1 MERDTFVGALRRQWW
16 VVVVA
21 FVAGF
26 AIGAIPSP
34 KKASD
39 GVSSYEATHTMLIS
53 SNDPSGSVVSDTLNL
68 NEIQLLSTAGQV
80 PKKVAARLSE
90 PNAALLVSQIQANL
104 DGSSNSFT
112 ISARAPTA
120 DRAELIADTFAEEL
134 SKFVVTRQD
143 EVREQR
149 LTAAT
154 ERLDALQIDV
164 RDLSAQIA
172 RNPDDR
178 IIQAKLDAA
187 TRRYSTVF
195 EEFDTLQGQPR
206 TISLVTLES
215 AEAVPVNQRGLQA
228 PRSRVT
234 RGLFLGVVGA
244 VLGLGLVLLLGV
256 LDPRIRR
263 REQAE
268 SILGVRAQ
276 LTIPSSVRIGERL
289 VSVRRD
295 RHDPVADSYRALRSV
310 LSLANGDRPD
320 RSIAPITLVLS
331 AGSGDG
337 KTTATA
343 NLAAAYTETGARTV
357 AVNTDFR
364 RPSLAGLLAAG
375 DNPAPEALPDM
386 PLVLSNSVA
395 GLRVYDERLTDA
407 AASPSELARKVVRTL
422 PWLTT
427 NYEEVVIDSAPV
439 AMAAEI
445 LELLPVADTIVV
457 FVRLGHTKIEAAA
470 RTAET
475 LRALGVKDYLLVVI
489 GGPGRHD
496 DAYYYGSTG
505 EAAAF
510 DRGRGLAG
518 EALRGLKARASG
530 RSSRES

>member
-1 MERDTFVGALRRQWW
+1 MERDSFVGALRRQWW
-16 VVVVA
+16 VIVVA

-39 GVSSYEATHTMLIS
+39 AVSSYEATHTMLIS

-104 DGSSNSFT
+104 DGSNNSFT
-112 ISARAPTA
+112 ISARATTA
-120 DRAELIADTFAEEL
+120 ERAELVADTFADEL
-134 SKFVVTRQD
+134 SKFIVTRQD

-154 ERLDALQIDV
+154 ERLDTLQNDV
-164 RDLSAQIA
+164 RELSIQIA

-215 AEAVPVNQRGLQA
+215 AEAVPVNQRGLRA

-234 RGLFLGVVGA
+234 RGLFLGIVGV
-244 VLGLGLVLLLGV
+244 VLGSGLVLLLGF

-268 SILGVRAQ
+268 SIFGVRAQ
-276 LTIPSSVRIGERL
+276 LTIPSSVRVGERL
-289 VSVRRD
+289 VAVRRD

-310 LSLANGDRPD
+310 LSLANSDRSD
-320 RSIAPITLVLS
+320 RSIAPITLLLS

-364 RPSLAGLLAAG
+364 RPSLARLLGAG

-386 PLVLSNSVA
+386 PLMLSNSVS

-407 AASPSELARKVVRTL
+407 EASPSELARKVVRTL
-422 PWLTT
+422 PWLTA
-427 NYEEVVIDSAPV
+427 NYEEVVVDSAPV
-439 AMAAEI
+439 ALAAEI

-457 FVRLGHTKIEAAA
+457 LIRLGHTKIEAAA

-489 GGPGRHD
+489 GGPGRQD

-505 EAAAF
+505 ETAAF
-510 DRGRGLAG
+510 DRGRGLAS

-530 RSSRES
+530 RSGRES

>member
-1 MERDTFVGALRRQWW
+1 
-16 VVVVA
+16 
-21 FVAGF
+21 
-26 AIGAIPSP
+26 
-34 KKASD
+34 
-39 GVSSYEATHTMLIS
+39 
-53 SNDPSGSVVSDTLNL
+53 
-68 NEIQLLSTAGQV
+68 
-80 PKKVAARLSE
+80 
-90 PNAALLVSQIQANL
+90 
-104 DGSSNSFT
+104 T
-112 ISARAPTA
+112 ISARAATA
-120 DRAELIADTFAEEL
+120 SRAELIADTFADEL

-154 ERLDALQIDV
+154 ERLDVLQSNV
-164 RDLSAQIA
+164 RELSIQIA

-244 VLGLGLVLLLGV
+244 VLGSGLVLLLGI

-289 VSVRRD
+289 VAVRRD

-310 LSLANGDRPD
+310 LSLANGDRSD
-320 RSIAPITLVLS
+320 RSIAAITLVLS

-364 RPSLAGLLAAG
+364 RPSLARLLGAG
-375 DNPAPEALPDM
+375 DNPAPEALPNM
-386 PLVLSNSVA
+386 PLMLSNSVT

-407 AASPSELARKVVRTL
+407 EASPSELARKVVRTL
-422 PWLTT
+422 PWLTA
-427 NYEEVVIDSAPV
+427 NYEEVVVDSAPV

-457 FVRLGHTKIEAAA
+457 LVRLGHTKIEAAA

-496 DAYYYGSTG
+496 DAYFYGSTG
-505 EAAAF
+505 ETAAF
-510 DRGRGLAG
+510 DRGRGLAS
-518 EALRGLKARASG
+518 EALRSLKARASG

>member
-1 MERDTFVGALRRQWW
+1 MERDSFVGALRRQWW
-16 VVVVA
+16 VIVVA

-26 AIGAIPSP
+26 AIGAIPPP

-39 GVSSYEATHTMLIS
+39 AVASYEATHTLLIS

-80 PKKVAARLSE
+80 PRKAAVRLSE
-90 PNAALLVSQIQANL
+90 PNTALLVSQIQANL
-104 DGSSNSFT
+104 DGSNNSFT
-112 ISARAPTA
+112 ISARATTA
-120 DRAELIADTFAEEL
+120 QLAELIADTFADEL

-149 LTAAT
+149 LTAAS
-154 ERLDALQIDV
+154 ERLDTLQNDV
-164 RDLSAQIA
+164 RELSIQIA

-215 AEAVPVNQRGLQA
+215 AEAIPVNQRGLQA
-228 PRSRVT
+228 PRSRIT

-244 VLGLGLVLLLGV
+244 VLGSGLVLLLGI

-289 VSVRRD
+289 VAVRRD
-295 RHDPVADSYRALRSV
+295 RHDPVANSYRVLRSV
-310 LSLANGDRPD
+310 LSLANGDRSD
-320 RSIAPITLVLS
+320 RSIAAFTLVLS

-364 RPSLAGLLAAG
+364 RPSLAGLLGAA
-375 DNPAPEALPDM
+375 DNPAPEALPNM
-386 PLVLSNSVA
+386 PLMLSNSVT

-407 AASPSELARKVVRTL
+407 EASPSELARKVVRTL
-422 PWLTT
+422 PWLTA
-427 NYEEVVIDSAPV
+427 NYDEVVVDSAPV

-457 FVRLGHTKIEAAA
+457 LVRLGNTKIEAAA

-496 DAYYYGSTG
+496 DAYFYGSTG
-505 EAAAF
+505 ETAAF
-510 DRGRGLAG
+510 DRGRGLAS
-518 EALRGLKARASG
+518 EALRSLKARASG